1 MSESMIERIARAAE
15 STVLNPH
22 LHGCSVS
29 IVGNPVR
36 FYYAIASAMLTA
48 IREPTEEMVQAGCF
62 DGDAPY
68 ALGTWQT
75 MIDVAMGEG
84 A

>member
-1 MSESMIERIARAAE
+1 MSTIERMARAAE
-15 STVLNPH
+15 NMVLNPH
-22 LHGCSVS
+22 QHGCSVS
-29 IVGNPVR
+29 IVGNPAR
-36 FYYAIASAMLTA
+36 FYDAIARAMLTA
-48 IREPTEEMVQAGCF
+48 MREPTEDMVRAGCF

-75 MIDVAMGEG
+75 MIDVAMAEG